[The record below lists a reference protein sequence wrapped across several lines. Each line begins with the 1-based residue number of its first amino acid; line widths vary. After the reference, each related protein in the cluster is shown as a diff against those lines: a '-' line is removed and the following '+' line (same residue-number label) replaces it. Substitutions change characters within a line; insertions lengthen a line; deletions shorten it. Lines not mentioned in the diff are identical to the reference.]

1 MVYVDYNLLL
11 RIEVRYKMKKS
22 IIILLFLSSFWMSV
36 EAQNPNYPMGLSFK
50 ASFMDYQS
58 QNGGS
63 ITDFASYHHGFEI
76 GLHKNLSENLN
87 ILVPVKAGVVNTH
100 NRELEDCVHKNVYGA
115 DIQLQYQFYKPDTR
129 LTPYVMAGVG
139 GIQEDEGE
147 LNIQIPFGAG
157 LFFHVRDNAYINW
170 QSSYRYSLAENRN
183 NLEHGIGFVYLFGN
197 PQEKPIEAENT
208 GILDSDG
215 DGLEDDIDLCPQI
228 AGPVELKGCP
238 DRDMDGVPD
247 YRDDCP
253 SIKGLTLFKGC
264 PDTDGDGIS
273 DNDDECP
280 NKPGVKEKNGC
291 PDEDDMK
298 DTDGDGILDKD
309 DKCPDEKGDL
319 LNDGCP
325 KVDLDSDGDGVP
337 DASDKCPNLK
347 GDGVDGCPKA
357 TIADRDGDGVADAQD
372 KCPDQPGLSVYGGC
386 PDTDGDGIDDSRDRC
401 PNSAGPVSSNG
412 CPEISA
418 SDRSTLEV
426 AMRAVS
432 FDTGKSTLRQES
444 FSILDQITQIM
455 NRYPDYNLIIEGHTD
470 NVGSAVNNQLL
481 SERRAKACYDYLRD
495 QGYVDSNRMTHTGYG
510 ESRPV
515 ASNDSL
521 AQRKLNRRVEF
532 NLVPR

>member
-1 MVYVDYNLLL
+1 
-11 RIEVRYKMKKS
+11 
-22 IIILLFLSSFWMSV
+22 
-36 EAQNPNYPMGLSFK
+36 
-50 ASFMDYQS
+50 
-58 QNGGS
+58 
-63 ITDFASYHHGFEI
+63 
-76 GLHKNLSENLN
+76 
-87 ILVPVKAGVVNTH
+87 
-100 NRELEDCVHKNVYGA
+100 
-115 DIQLQYQFYKPDTR
+115 
-129 LTPYVMAGVG
+129 
-139 GIQEDEGE
+139 
-147 LNIQIPFGAG
+147 
-157 LFFHVRDNAYINW
+157 
-170 QSSYRYSLAENRN
+170 
-183 NLEHGIGFVYLFGN
+183 
-197 PQEKPIEAENT
+197 
-208 GILDSDG
+208 
-215 DGLEDDIDLCPQI
+215 
-228 AGPVELKGCP
+228 
-238 DRDMDGVPD
+238 MDGVPD